1 KKGTISVHTEEL
13 EDFIKIEISD
23 NGPGIPDKM
32 KHMIFKP
39 GFSTKFD
46 ANGDIY
52 RGIGLSHVRILMEEQ
67 YQGTITVCPNQ
78 PNGTTF
84 TLLFRKNRFKLGD
97 NT

>member
-1 KKGTISVHTEEL
+1 
-13 EDFIKIEISD
+13 
-23 NGPGIPDKM
+23 
-32 KHMIFKP
+32 
-39 GFSTKFD
+39 
-46 ANGDIY
+46 
-52 RGIGLSHVRILMEEQ
+52 MEEQ